1 MEHQFSHQCSIKD
14 GEEIILHNVD
24 VNFFVVTPEGGGQK
38 SWHGNFLIDSHHH
51 LNINN
56 VFLKEPGKTLIL
68 CWDDRIL
75 GEIIPMSILPSSDRT
90 LLVQFDGTG
99 PLEIQPS
106 LKK

>member
-24 VNFFVVTPEGGGQK
+24 VNFFVDTSECGGQK
-38 SWHGNFLIDSHHH
+38 SWHGNFLIDSHHQ

-68 CWDDRIL
+68 YWDDRRFL
-75 GEIIPMSILPSSDRT
+75 EIVPMSMLPSSDGT
-90 LLVQFDGTG
+90 LFVQFDGTG
-99 PLEIQPS
+99 PHEI
-106 LKK
+106 